1 MNFIY
6 DNINFIDNQEMIAKH
21 QLAFNLK
28 SIIVNYHNNKNLE
41 RFYRKIN
48 RHSKNISVYISNDS
62 FIDFKSDIKKIYDDM
77 INGEFDQTIINDCI
91 QNIER
96 IILYLLV
103 FI

>member
-1 MNFIY
+1 MIFIN
-6 DNINFIDNQEMIAKH
+6 DNINFIDNPMITKH

-28 SIIVNYHNNKNLE
+28 SIIVNYHNNQNLE
-41 RFYRKIN
+41 RFHRKIN
-48 RHSKNISVYISNDS
+48 KHSKNISLYISNDS
-62 FIDFKSDIKKIYDDM
+62 FIDLKSDIKKIYDDM

>member
-1 MNFIY
+1 MNFINY
-6 DNINFIDNQEMIAKH
+6 NINFIDNQPMIAKH

-41 RFYRKIN
+41 RFHRKIN

-77 INGEFDQTIINDCI
+77 INGKFDHTIINDCI

-96 IILYLLV
+96 IILNLLV

>member
-62 FIDFKSDIKKIYDDM
+62 FIDFIRKG
-77 INGEFDQTIINDCI
+77 INLLVIFCNDCI
-91 QNIER
+91 IFIFYER
-96 IILYLLV
+96 
-103 FI
+103 FRNS

>member
-41 RFYRKIN
+41 RFLK
-48 RHSKNISVYISNDS
+48 
-62 FIDFKSDIKKIYDDM
+62 
-77 INGEFDQTIINDCI
+77 G
-91 QNIER
+91 
-96 IILYLLV
+96 
-103 FI
+103 

>member
-1 MNFIY
+1 MKFKN

-28 SIIVNYHNNKNLE
+28 YIIVNYHHNNNLE
-41 RFYRKIN
+41 RFHRKISK
-48 RHSKNISVYISNDS
+48 HSKNISFYISHDI

-77 INGEFDQTIINDCI
+77 INGEFDHTIINDCI

-96 IILYLLV
+96 IILILLV
-103 FI
+103 FM